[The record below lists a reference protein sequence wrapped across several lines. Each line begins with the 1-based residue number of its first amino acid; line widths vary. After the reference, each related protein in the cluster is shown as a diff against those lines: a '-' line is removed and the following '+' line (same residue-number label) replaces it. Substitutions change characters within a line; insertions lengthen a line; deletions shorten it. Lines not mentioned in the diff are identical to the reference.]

1 MIGRAFTSLRVR
13 NFRLFM
19 AGQLISN
26 VGTWCQAVALGWLVY
41 TLTGSGTALG
51 TVTAVQFV
59 PALFLSMWGGL
70 LADRFDKRK
79 LLLATQTAQAAIAAV
94 LAGLVLSH
102 TIADWEVYVLAFLL
116 GAATAVDMPTRGSFV
131 IEMVGTDEVAN
142 GVALN
147 SVMVNLSR
155 VVGPALAGLLIKL
168 AGLGWCFTF
177 NAVSFAA
184 VIAALAAMRPGELH
198 SAPAPMRAKRQVR
211 EGLVYAWRTPE
222 LRTVLLVVAVVGTFA
237 MNFPVVLAVLA
248 KRVFHGG
255 PGIYSVLSVVLA
267 VGSVGGAIWVAIR
280 SRPTRTFFLG
290 SCIAFGAFTLAA
302 GLSTRIVVVCAMLG
316 VAGAASI
323 MMMSTANASL
333 QVNSR
338 SDMRGRVAALYTL
351 VFLGS
356 VPIGSP
362 VIGWI
367 CQHWGADVGLV
378 LSGGITAVAGL
389 VALGLVRGG
398 KRSRTVPAEL
408 ARV

>member
-1 MIGRAFTSLRVR
+1 MIRRAFSSLKIR

-19 AGQLISN
+19 AGQLVSN

-79 LLLATQTAQAAIAAV
+79 LLVVTQTAQAGLAAV

-102 TIADWEVYVLAFLL
+102 HIAEWEVYVIAFLL
-116 GAATAVDMPTRGSFV
+116 GSVTAIDMPTRGSFV
-131 IEMVGTDEVAN
+131 TEMVGTSDVAN

-155 VVGPALAGLLIKL
+155 VIGPAFAGVLIKW

-177 NAVSFAA
+177 NAVSFGA
-184 VIAALAAMRPGELH
+184 VIAGLLAMRPRELH
-198 SAPAPMRAKRQVR
+198 SAPPPMRAKRQVR
-211 EGLVYAWRTPE
+211 EGFIYAWRTPE
-222 LRTVLLVVAVVGTFA
+222 LRAILLVVAVVGTFA

-248 KRVFHGG
+248 KQVFHGG
-255 PGIYSVLSVVLA
+255 SGIYSILSAVLA
-267 VGSVGGAIWVAIR
+267 IGSVGGAIWVAIR
-280 SRPTRTFFLG
+280 SRPTQLFFVG
-290 SCIAFGAFTLAA
+290 SCIGFGAFTLAA
-302 GLSTRIVVVCAMLG
+302 GLSVQIVVVCALLAI
-316 VAGAASI
+316 AGAASI
-323 MMMSTANASL
+323 MMMSTANAAL
-333 QVNSR
+333 QVNAR
-338 SDMRGRVAALYTL
+338 ADMRGRVAALYAL

-356 VPIGSP
+356 VPVGSP

-367 CQHWGADVGLV
+367 AQHWGADVALG
-378 LSGGITAVAGL
+378 LSGAITAIAGL
-389 VALGLVRGG
+389 VALAVARTG
-398 KRSRTVPAEL
+398 KRKRVVPAEL
-408 ARV
+408 AGV